1 MLLLLSPRQPSPPH
15 FFSTAV
21 LRLSHPLLLHLPFPL
36 TQLHQTLTPP
46 LPALDPPLF
55 FSFNSTGAF
64 SALPF
69 RLKCRDG
76 DSKEKERS
84 SIKLVLCNPPPLIK
98 VQNHDSEGLVSVT
111 VKKITN
117 SSHSRVSLVGLVC
130 DKDFSKVT
138 QVRISPGDG
147 TGFSDDLKT
156 GEEDDDMPQGTLSQH
171 LGVEYLHTLSHQ
183 SFIHRD
189 LKPSNILLGDDMRA
203 KVSDFGICR
212 FGVDVL
218 MITCEMVLS
227 ISLES
232 RFVFLAAHDSC
243 FLLHMLTPRS
253 DNVLVKQIFEKTN
266 FREPVASEDHSI
278 ASSCRQ
284 LNPFDYQEGNP
295 LGFLCETQAKAKK
308 EMGAQDL
315 MMGYG
320 CK

>member
-98 VQNHDSEGLVSVT
+98 
-111 VKKITN
+111 
-117 SSHSRVSLVGLVC
+117 
-130 DKDFSKVT
+130 
-138 QVRISPGDG
+138 
-147 TGFSDDLKT
+147 GFSDDLKT

-171 LGVEYLHTLSHQ
+171 LFHWKEEE
-183 SFIHRD
+183 R
-189 LKPSNILLGDDMRA
+189 KPLD
-203 KVSDFGICR
+203 
-212 FGVDVL
+212 
-218 MITCEMVLS
+218 
-227 ISLES
+227 
-232 RFVFLAAHDSC
+232 
-243 FLLHMLTPRS
+243 
-253 DNVLVKQIFEKTN
+253 
-266 FREPVASEDHSI
+266 
-278 ASSCRQ
+278 
-284 LNPFDYQEGNP
+284 
-295 LGFLCETQAKAKK
+295 
-308 EMGAQDL
+308 
-315 MMGYG
+315 
-320 CK
+320 